1 MNIRIK
7 TFAVLKSYFEEEFEI
22 QIENK
27 SNIVD
32 VMERLEKINPK
43 AQHVLSHSLIAIND
57 EMVDRS
63 RTLNEG
69 EIICILPPV
78 SGG

>member
-1 MNIRIK
+1 MLEIVI
-7 TFAVLKSYFEEEFEI
+7 FEEEFEI

-43 AQHVLSHSLIAIND
+43 TVCSQSFID
-57 EMVDRS
+57 
-63 RTLNEG
+63 
-69 EIICILPPV
+69 CY
-78 SGG
+78 